1 MDLKAIITGFSQEYS
16 LACLIYLLPLRK
28 KPGWII
34 RYLLAVILQ
43 IIVNYLLLQAH
54 LKAGISMIPAFFISF
69 ALGVFL
75 FWLCAEG
82 SFPDAVFGACCGYA
96 TQHLAY
102 VLRSGVVAVF
112 PSVQEDSYLLM
123 AIITAATMLCCYL
136 LFAQRLPIAGE
147 YHVGWRDAVRSIVI
161 VIPFAFFLSMQA
173 EQFYD
178 EGGNLTLYLICRVYA
193 VFCCVFALWIQTSIN
208 EKVSVETEYRTRQML
223 WEKQR
228 EQYQI
233 SKENIDIINRKC
245 HDLKYQVAAL
255 RQEQSESKRNESLDA
270 IENSVMIYDSA
281 MSTGNDVLDTI
292 LTERSLSCEQE
303 HITWTCVADGSKLNH
318 IDPVDLY
325 ILFGNILDNTIES
338 VRKLEDPA
346 QRVVSMN
353 VYTRSNMVIIQVEN
367 YYSGTIQMENGLPK
381 TTKPDESNHGF
392 GMRSV
397 KSIVEKYGGSISID
411 ADSQIFLLSIVLP
424 LNETS
429 SK

>member
-1 MDLKAIITGFSQEYS
+1 MNILTLLGDFPLQYL
-16 LACLIYLLPLRK
+16 LACLVYLLPLRK
-28 KPGWII
+28 KPDWVLRFLFAAAVHIGLDQLLI
-34 RYLLAVILQ
+34 RILAGT
-43 IIVNYLLLQAH
+43 
-54 LKAGISMIPAFFISF
+54 GIALAPAFVLSF
-69 ALGVFL
+69 LLGIFT
-75 FWLCAEG
+75 FWFCTEG
-82 SFPDAVFGACCGYA
+82 SLPDAVFGSCCGYA
-96 TQHLAY
+96 TQHMAY
-102 VLRSGVVAVF
+102 ILHSVALVIIPVLQQHSFALNIMILTAV
-112 PSVQEDSYLLM
+112 Y
-123 AIITAATMLCCYL
+123 LCCYL
-136 LFAQRLPIAGE
+136 VFARRLPTSGE
-147 YHVGWRDAVRSIVI
+147 YRVGWADAWRSLTI
-161 VIPFAFFLSMQA
+161 VIPFAFFLSMLTQ
-173 EQFYD
+173 QYYD
-178 EGGNLTLYLICRVYA
+178 EGGNLALYLISRIYA
-193 VFCCVFALWIQTSIN
+193 ALCCIFVLWIQTSIN

-292 LTERSLSCEQE
+292 LTERSLSCEKE
-303 HITWTCVADGSKLNH
+303 HITWTCVADGSKLSH

-353 VYTRSNMVIIQVEN
+353 VYTRSNMVVIQVEN
-367 YYSGTIQMENGLPK
+367 YYSGTIRMENGLPK
-381 TTKPDESNHGF
+381 TTKQDESNHGF

-411 ADSQIFLLSIVLP
+411 TDGQIFLLSILLP

>member
-1 MDLKAIITGFSQEYS
+1 MNILKLFEDFPLQYI
-16 LACLIYLLPLRK
+16 LACLVYLLPLRK
-28 KPGWII
+28 KPDWVFRFLFAAVVHISLDQLMI
-34 RYLLAVILQ
+34 RILAGTGSAL
-43 IIVNYLLLQAH
+43 A
-54 LKAGISMIPAFFISF
+54 PAFVLSF
-69 ALGVFL
+69 LLGIFT
-75 FWLCAEG
+75 FWFCTEG
-82 SFPDAVFGACCGYA
+82 SLPDAVFGSCCAYA
-96 TQHLAY
+96 TQHMAYILHSVAIVIFPALQQYSFALRMVILA
-102 VLRSGVVAVF
+102 AV
-112 PSVQEDSYLLM
+112 Y
-123 AIITAATMLCCYL
+123 LCCYYI
-136 LFAQRLPIAGE
+136 FAKRLPTSCE
-147 YHVGWRDAVRSIVI
+147 YRVGWADAWRSLTI
-161 VIPFAFFLSMQA
+161 VIPFAFFLSMLTQ
-173 EQFYD
+173 QYYD
-178 EGGNLTLYLICRVYA
+178 EGGNLALYLISRIYA
-193 VFCCVFALWIQTSIN
+193 VLCCIFVLWIQTSIN

-270 IENSVMIYDSA
+270 IENSVMIYDST

-353 VYTRSNMVIIQVEN
+353 VYTRSNMVVIQVEN